1 MMLFSSSMWNWQ
13 NKRTFDHVTMPEDHA
28 RSLRSA
34 LASHCSDNETEVIP
48 MKKNF
53 VRRSTSFLVAV
64 ILIAAMSVSALACGI
79 YYVTYEVEESAEI
92 PEDAFDL
99 ADQNADFQVDSY
111 DYREE
116 DGMIIVDFGET
127 ASEEDVSYEIVDDQA
142 LAEGGETVDLT
153 EQDAEFETI
162 PYSYTEENGKIT
174 ADLSGADL
182 D

>member
-1 MMLFSSSMWNWQ
+1 MNQLF
-13 NKRTFDHVTMPEDHA
+13 KRTFDHVTMPEDHA
-28 RSLRSA
+28 RSLRAA
-34 LASHCSDNETEVIP
+34 LASHCSDNEMEVIP

-79 YYVTYEVEESAEI
+79 YYVTYEVEEGVEI

-99 ADQNADFQVDSY
+99 TDQDADFEIGSY
-111 DYREE
+111 DYQEE
-116 DGMIIVDFGET
+116 DDMIIVEFGET
-127 ASEEDVSYEIVDDQA
+127 AADEDVSYEITDDQA
-142 LAEGGETVDLT
+142 LAEGGEAVDLT
-153 EQDAEFETI
+153 EQDAEFETV

-174 ADLSGADL
+174 ADLRGAGL